1 MRVLGIET
9 SCDETAAAV
18 VEDGLALRSNVI
30 ASQIEVHARYGG
42 VVPEIAS
49 RHHVEAILPI
59 IHQALEGAGCSLD
72 EIDAVAVTN
81 RPGLVGSLL
90 VGVCAAKA
98 IAYARRLP
106 LVGVHHIEGHI
117 FANFLAEGAVRA
129 PAVALIASG
138 GHTELFYVR
147 GAHDYEVLGRRRD
160 DAAGEAFDKGARAMG
175 LAGSGGP
182 AIDRLAREGDP
193 TRVPFPRSLLDE
205 GLDFSFSGLKT
216 SLLRYLETRPEEVSM
231 ADVAASFQQA
241 IVDVLVAKALRA
253 AEQTGVDTLLV
264 GGGVAANS
272 RLQADLRAAA
282 APLGLMVSFP
292 PLALCT
298 DNAGMIAAAGAS
310 RLARGEIDGPELDT
324 FARSPLTTR
333 IYGSSPPSPP
343 SPLSR

>member
-18 VEDGLALRSNVI
+18 VENVLTLRSNAI
-30 ASQIEVHARYGG
+30 ASQIEIHARYGG

-49 RHHVEAILPI
+49 RHHVEAMLPI
-59 IHQALEGAGCSLD
+59 IGQALDGAGLTLD
-72 EIDAVAVTN
+72 DIDAVAVTN

-98 IAYARRLP
+98 IAYARRLR

-117 FANFLAEGAVRA
+117 FANFLAEGAVLA

-147 GAHDYEVLGRRRD
+147 AAHDYEILGRRRD

-175 LAGSGGP
+175 LPGSGGP
-182 AIDRLAREGDP
+182 AIDRLARDGDAA
-193 TRVPFPRSLLDE
+193 RVPFPRGLIDE

-216 SLLRYLETRPEEVSM
+216 ALLRYLETRPGDVSM

-253 AEQTGVDTLLV
+253 VELTGVDTLLV

-282 APLGLMVSFP
+282 APRGLRVSFP

-298 DNAGMIAAAGAS
+298 DNAAMIAAAGS
-310 RLARGEIDGPELDT
+310 SHLARGDTDGPDLDT

-333 IYGSSPPSPP
+333 VYPGGYD
-343 SPLSR
+343 